1 MEIFNGIEFSKKIL
15 HDLKIQIA
23 SLDFAPEFSDILV
36 GQDGPSVRYVNM
48 KKRIAGDIGIEFI
61 DSNLAEDTTTNEIIS
76 KIHEL
81 SLRPNMCGIIVQLP
95 LPENI
100 DTKAVLDS
108 IPVHLDV
115 DGLSTKYD
123 EVFYENNNSKDIL
136 IMPTASAVIKILNS
150 IEKNLENK
158 KIVVI
163 GHGKLVGKPI
173 VHLLKQTNAIINI
186 IDRKTDDARKKEILN
201 TADVVI
207 TAVGSPNILQG
218 EDVRDG
224 VVVIDAGTLEVSGVL
239 VGDADFTS
247 LQDKCSFITPTPG
260 GVGPVTVAC
269 LMQNVFLVAKN
280 KK

>member
-1 MEIFNGIEFSKKIL
+1 MVVFNGREFSKEL
-15 HDLKIQIA
+15 LGDLKKQIA
-23 SLDFAPEFSDILV
+23 SLDFTPEFSDILV

-48 KKRIAGDIGIEFI
+48 KKRIAGDIGIEFV
-61 DSNLAEDTTTNEIIS
+61 DANLNEDITTNEIIS
-76 KIHEL
+76 KIHEI

-95 LPENI
+95 LPDGI

-123 EVFYENNNSKDIL
+123 EVFYENKNSTDTL
-136 IMPTASAVIKILNS
+136 IMPTANAVLKILNFVLPD
-150 IEKNLENK
+150 LENK
-158 KIVVI
+158 NIAII

-173 VHLLKQTNAIINI
+173 VHLLKQTNAVVNI

-201 TADVVI
+201 KADVVI

-224 VVVIDAGTLEVSGVL
+224 VIVIDAGTLEVSGEL
-239 VGDADFTS
+239 VGDADFES
-247 LQDKCSFITPTPG
+247 LKDKCSFITPTPG

-269 LMQNVFLVAKN
+269 LMNNVVLVAKN